1 MYICNMN
8 KIKETRVF
16 MNGPSQAVR
25 IPKEFRMNC
34 KVVDIKRVEG
44 GLLILPKESRFES
57 MKSALTEFTDDFMS
71 TREQGGF
78 EDRES
83 F

>member
-1 MYICNMN
+1 MN
-8 KIKETRVF
+8 NIKETRVF

-34 KVVDIKRVEG
+34 RVVDIKRVEG
-44 GLLILPKESRFES
+44 GLLILPKESRFDS
-57 MKSALTEFTDDFMS
+57 MKSALNEFTDDFMS
-71 TREQGGF
+71 SREQGCF